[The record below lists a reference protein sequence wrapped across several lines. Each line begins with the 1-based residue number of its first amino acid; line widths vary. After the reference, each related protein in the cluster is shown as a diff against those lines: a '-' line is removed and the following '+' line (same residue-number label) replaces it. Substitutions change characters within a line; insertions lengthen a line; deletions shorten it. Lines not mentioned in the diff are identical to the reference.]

1 METCAKTLE
10 ILCSEGHSL
19 YTRCDVARS
28 TIIDMIVAS
37 YKEAIDDWRNLLLGE
52 ETPNADEIFNVV
64 SSLKK
69 VSLFY
74 ACHNLN
80 QWNLWETLF
89 QDVKDLESSLPA
101 DALKYSLS
109 SCFYYL
115 LWGLK
120 SLELKQEG
128 GGVIGPGIQELRE
141 RLDQFIIAAQ
151 DLIRNSPHI
160 LLREE
165 AYVCLCDLLIVFS
178 EQLHSTANSL
188 SELICEPDRDLQLL
202 LNEFVQNYV
211 FIPEQVAD
219 HDEHRI
225 EELHKKRNFLAA
237 FCKLIVYNIMPTKAG
252 ADVFKHYVKYYNEY
266 GDIIKATLS
275 KAREINKVNC
285 ALTMCL
291 SLNMVFQNISGS
303 GSKMR
308 QQDDFFALKE
318 LAKRFALSFG
328 LDAVK
333 NREAITALH
342 RAGILFAVQGAEA
355 PEDPTGPPPNL
366 PFLEILTEFTNKLLK
381 QDKRVVLTFLD
392 RRITAGM
399 PSSRGEDWQ
408 PLLLYRNSLLHGESD
423 VQPTTSKRAYGRK
436 RKDPDEDMD
445 DEGSDQDF
453 PGSLYN

>member
-1 METCAKTLE
+1 MK
-10 ILCSEGHSL
+10 G
-19 YTRCDVARS
+19 
-28 TIIDMIVAS
+28 
-37 YKEAIDDWRNLLLGE
+37 
-52 ETPNADEIFNVV
+52 
-64 SSLKK
+64 
-69 VSLFY
+69 
-74 ACHNLN
+74 
-80 QWNLWETLF
+80 
-89 QDVKDLESSLPA
+89 
-101 DALKYSLS
+101 
-109 SCFYYL
+109 
-115 LWGLK
+115 
-120 SLELKQEG
+120 LELKHEG
-128 GGVIGPGIQELRE
+128 GGVIGSGIQELRD
-141 RLDQFIIAAQ
+141 RLDQFIAAAQ

-160 LLREE
+160 SIREE

-178 EQLHSTANSL
+178 EQLHSTANYL
-188 SELICEPDRDLQLL
+188 SELSCEPDRDLQLL
-202 LNEFVQNYV
+202 LNDFVQNYV
-211 FIPEQVAD
+211 FVPEQAAD

-237 FCKLIVYNIMPTKAG
+237 YCKLIVYNIMPTKAG
-252 ADVFKHYVKYYNEY
+252 SDVFKHYVKYYNEY

-291 SLNMVFQNISGS
+291 SLNMVFQNLSGS
-303 GSKMR
+303 GSRMR

-342 RAGILFAVQGAEA
+342 RAGILFAVSNAEMA
-355 PEDPTGPPPNL
+355 EDPTGPPPNL
-366 PFLEILTEFTNKLLK
+366 PFLEILAEFTNKLLK
-381 QDKRVVLTFLD
+381 QDKKVVLTFLD

-445 DEGSDQDF
+445 EDSDAEF
-453 PGSLYN
+453 PANLYN